1 MKNKIILL
9 LIGMFIFMQSAI
21 SAPFS
26 GTAKTKRI
34 PAGTVLSLKMLNSID
49 TSFNTAGNDFT
60 AMLVTDQKADDND
73 DIILPMGSIVR
84 GSIRG
89 ITPAKRMSKGAVLY
103 LDFDHVV
110 TPNGRQIPLS
120 LTLTGRTDT
129 TFDGGITTT
138 KGYKDA
144 WKQTCTK
151 SADITRNAVGWG
163 EDVTDN
169 GFKYVL
175 VPIAAFGGAFGTA
188 GYFVYGSVADAI
200 KKGKNVQIYKNE
212 ILNVILTEPVD
223 VPVI

>member
-9 LIGMFIFMQSAI
+9 LIGMFLFMQSAI
-21 SAPFS
+21 GAPFS
-26 GTAKTKRI
+26 GNAKTKRI

-49 TSFNTAGNDFT
+49 SSYNTAGNDFT
-60 AMLVTDQKADDND
+60 AMLITDQKADDND
-73 DIILPMGSIVR
+73 DVILPMGSIVR
-84 GSIRG
+84 GSIRA
-89 ITPAKRMSKGAVLY
+89 ITPAKRMSKGAILY

-129 TFDGGITTT
+129 TYDGGITTT

-144 WKQTCTK
+144 WKQTCSK
-151 SADITRNAVGWG
+151 SADITRNAVEWG
-163 EDVTDN
+163 EDVTGN
-169 GFKYVL
+169 GFKYVV
-175 VPIAAFGGAFGTA
+175 VPFAALGGAFGTA

-200 KKGKNVQIYKNE
+200 KKGKNVQIYKGE
-212 ILNVILTEPVD
+212 ILNVVLTEPVD